1 MITLRRRSS
10 LILTPTARAQRP
22 IERFPSGRGTMRERA
37 VVRSFG
43 SSTRFRFIFFSNAV
57 GGRDLWSD
65 WKNGIYIGSVAIGVL
80 LPLFFFV
87 VRP

>member
-1 MITLRRRSS
+1 L
-10 LILTPTARAQRP
+10 
-22 IERFPSGRGTMRERA
+22 RERA

-43 SSTRFRFIFFSNAV
+43 SSTTRAQADLFFSNAV

>member
-1 MITLRRRSS
+1 MTQDCESKRAPYRS
-10 LILTPTARAQRP
+10 
-22 IERFPSGRGTMRERA
+22 
-37 VVRSFG
+37 VVRLVDDA
-43 SSTRFRFIFFSNAV
+43 IAQANLFFPNAV

>member
-1 MITLRRRSS
+1 
-10 LILTPTARAQRP
+10 
-22 IERFPSGRGTMRERA
+22 MRERA

-43 SSTRFRFIFFSNAV
+43 SSKISQADLFFSNAV

>member
-1 MITLRRRSS
+1 MGDRRKVARARAVSFGRRRA
-10 LILTPTARAQRP
+10 LKP
-22 IERFPSGRGTMRERA
+22 IF
-37 VVRSFG
+37 
-43 SSTRFRFIFFSNAV
+43 FFSNAV

>member
-1 MITLRRRSS
+1 MNSTR
-10 LILTPTARAQRP
+10 TPTARALRP
-22 IERFPSGRGTMRERA
+22 IERFPSGMGDRRKTARERR

>member
-1 MITLRRRSS
+1 MRSVRYSASFGQGDNERARRRS
-10 LILTPTARAQRP
+10 
-22 IERFPSGRGTMRERA
+22 
-37 VVRSFG
+37 VVRFVDDSLR
-43 SSTRFRFIFFSNAV
+43 SSQFIFSNAV

>member
-1 MITLRRRSS
+1 MTARERVASFGCSVRRR
-10 LILTPTARAQRP
+10 LLN
-22 IERFPSGRGTMRERA
+22 F
-37 VVRSFG
+37 
-43 SSTRFRFIFFSNAV
+43 FFSNAV